1 MHLNFLPYYKQY
13 GLRRIPELL
22 TPTFMPADILP
33 RGAVVYYLTHDPVN
47 LDVDPTKRFISTFK
61 KVYIDFHTD
70 ISAATAGVRDKT
82 FNPIP
87 LIRDFVKANRNFRFM
102 KDAATT
108 ITDLE
113 SLIILNYNYIYKAHV
128 YPKTPFAQYSQWK
141 DAETTRFDTM
151 HQLSKTTSRQH
162 FVFFYTPDMLLSKS
176 LLDRFATSFNVSSLR
191 VVDTHEEML
200 LLEFWKWINPVT
212 RATTIFRSLDKQSLP
227 KINII
232 LTSRATGRTVLINL
246 GYLYSWI
253 KGSPNLTEFPNIKQL
268 DTESL
273 QKMFL
278 RLLMSL
284 NSVDTEEDVDE
295 TASLDPAV
303 NNPEEDLL
311 DDTERNDAA
320 STSYLTNK
328 TIPNKSTP
336 DQANPTVDLT
346 DKDLG
351 TAGFGETDLEKQL
364 SDLDAD
370 LNELEVVNKKRLQ
383 SKKIHI
389 DEKGDATIGEDIP
402 ETISRDELLATVMQ
416 PKTPQ
421 DKLMASLDE
430 QVEYGL
436 ITAADYRKLSKE
448 IAAYPETKDPYGTN
462 RPIKEVIDLKPEDY
476 VLSQEEISF
485 VKPSQVADTS
495 MATSTLA
502 VYDSKYIKETM
513 SRHTV
518 AVVSSL
524 QNAGMVIRKHEVQTE
539 TSILGGYES
548 HLLEIKPIDGMPSTL
563 RFRLPIVNE
572 DGSFLSGGNKYSMR
586 KQRADVPIR
595 KISPTEVA
603 LSSYYGKTFVQ
614 VNPKV
619 ANSSLAWLFKR
630 IHAAFL
636 DDTSK
641 ITDVAPAKVFD
652 NNFKAP
658 YMYSALSTEFKSFR
672 VGNVQLMFDHKERG
686 QLLKEMDKLSNY
698 EKDGELVC
706 GKFGVS
712 AVITIDR
719 ASNFHV
725 YSPEGKRSLGN
736 IFSICGLNQNEAP
749 VDFSEVTLFKKAVPV
764 GIMLGYY
771 LGFKN
776 LMTLLGEEGR
786 WIPKNTR
793 GLGLQQGEFIV
804 RFSDGAYVFNTDNRV
819 NALILGGFTEVV
831 KTTRMYAAEEFDKKD
846 VYFNILQSLGMSSM
860 YVREMD
866 NLNDLFVDP
875 ITADVLKQMNEPVTW
890 QALLLRSTEL
900 LTKYYH
906 PDSQDHNFM
915 RERGYERFPG
925 AVYKKIAQA
934 IRQYRNKNYAGK
946 SKVDMGH
953 YEIQN
958 FIAQD
963 SSVKIVEDI
972 NPIQCLKEREIVT
985 YVGEGG
991 RAKEAMNRASRAY
1004 HASDMG
1010 IISEATVDSGDVG
1023 INAFT
1028 SANPQIQNTLG
1039 LPMKDKTI
1047 NATSLLSTSSLLN
1060 PGAVNDDQNGP
1071 IKL

>member
-13 GLRRIPELL
+13 GLRRLPELL
-22 TPTFMPADILP
+22 TPTFMPADVLP
-33 RGAVVYYLTHDPVN
+33 RGSVVHYLTHDSVN
-47 LDVDPTKRFISTFK
+47 LDVDPTKRFIATFK
-61 KVYIDFHTD
+61 KVYIDFRTD
-70 ISAATAGVRDKT
+70 ITSNTAGVRDKT

-87 LIRDFVKANRNFRFM
+87 LIRDFIKKNRNFRFM
-102 KDAATT
+102 KEAATT
-108 ITDLE
+108 VTDVE
-113 SLIILNYNYIYKAHV
+113 SLIILNYNYIYRAHV
-128 YPKTPFAQYSQWK
+128 YPKTPFAHYSQWK
-141 DAETTRFDTM
+141 DAETARFD
-151 HQLSKTTSRQH
+151 HIHALSKTTTRQH
-162 FVFFYTPDMLLSKS
+162 FVFCSTPSILLSKS
-176 LLDRFATSFNVSSLR
+176 LLDRFATNFNVSSLR

-200 LLEFWKWINPVT
+200 LLEFWKWLNPIT
-212 RATTIFRSLDKQSLP
+212 RASTIFRSLDKQSLP
-227 KINII
+227 KVNVVM
-232 LTSRATGRTVLINL
+232 TSTATGRAVLVNL
-246 GYLYSWI
+246 GYLYSFL
-253 KGSPNLTEFPNIKQL
+253 KGNPNLTEFPNIKQI
-268 DTESL
+268 DSENL

-278 RLLMSL
+278 RLMMSL
-284 NSVDTEEDVDE
+284 NSVDTEEVVDE
-295 TASLDPAV
+295 TASLDAEV
-303 NNPEEDLL
+303 NNPETGILEDA
-311 DDTERNDAA
+311 EA
-320 STSYLTNK
+320 SGDSAVSYLSK
-328 TIPNKSTP
+328 KSVTP
-336 DQANPTVDLT
+336 VQANDQANPTIDLT

-351 TAGFGETDLEKQL
+351 TSGFNETDLDKQL
-364 SDLDAD
+364 TDLDAD

-402 ETISRDELLATVMQ
+402 DAISREELLASVMQ
-416 PKTPQ
+416 PKTSQ
-421 DKLMASLDE
+421 EKLLSQLDE

-448 IAAYPETKDPYGTN
+448 IAAYPESKDPYGSN

-476 VLSQEEISF
+476 ALSQEAISF
-485 VKPSQVADTS
+485 VKPDQVADAS
-495 MATSTLA
+495 MAQSSLA
-502 VYDSKYIKETM
+502 AFDSKYINETM

-518 AVVSSL
+518 AVVSSF
-524 QNAGMVIRKHEVQTE
+524 QNAGMVIRRHEVEKE
-539 TSILGGYES
+539 TSVLGSFEN
-548 HLLEIKPIDGMPSTL
+548 HLLEIRPIDGMPSTI
-563 RFRLPIVNE
+563 RFRLPVVNE

-672 VGNVQLMFDHKERG
+672 VGNVQLMFDHKERHL
-686 QLLKEMDKLSNY
+686 LLKETDKLSNY

-712 AVITIDR
+712 GIITIDR
-719 ASNFHV
+719 RSHFHV
-725 YSPEGKRSLGN
+725 YTPEGKRPLGN
-736 IFSICGLNQNEAP
+736 IYSVCGLNEREAP

-764 GIMLGYY
+764 GIMFGYY

-776 LMTLLGEEGR
+776 LLTLLGEEGR
-786 WIPKNTR
+786 WVPKNTK
-793 GLGLQQGEFIV
+793 GLVAHPGDYVIKFA
-804 RFSDGAYVFNTDNRV
+804 DGSYIFNNANKV
-819 NALILGGFTEVV
+819 NALILGGFTEVI
-831 KTTRMYAAEEFDKKD
+831 KTTRMYNAEEFDKKD
-846 VYFNILQSLGMSSM
+846 VYFNILQSLGMSAM

-875 ITADVLKQMNEPVTW
+875 ITADVLKQMNEPITW
-890 QALLLRSTEL
+890 QALLLRATEL

-925 AVYKKIAQA
+925 AVYKKVAQA

-953 YEIQN
+953 YEVQN

-1004 HASDMG
+1004 HESDMG

-1028 SANPQIQNTLG
+1028 SANPQIENTLG
-1039 LPMKDKTI
+1039 LPSKNKQI
-1047 NATSLLSTSSLLN
+1047 NASSLLSTSSLLN
-1060 PGAVNDDQNGP
+1060 PGAINDDQNRSY
-1071 IKL
+1071 